1 MIDFTT
7 SQLSWIVVGALSLG
21 GTGYITMNQKIDNL
35 SEKVSV
41 SNANMD
47 NTNKSLGQLQK
58 QIDRIENKIDSQ
70 KR

>member
-1 MIDFTT
+1 MIDFSTQ
-7 SQLSWIVVGALSLG
+7 QLSWIVVGALGIG
-21 GTGYITMNQKIDNL
+21 GTGYMTMNQKIDDL

-41 SNANMD
+41 TNANMD
-47 NTNKSLGQLQK
+47 NTIKSLDQIQK

>member
-21 GTGYITMNQKIDNL
+21 GTGYVTMNQKIDNL